1 MANLKGLAKDT
12 AIYGLS
18 SIVGRFLNYLLV
30 PIHTHCMPKDSGDYG
45 VSVQSVVK
53 HVYNMN
59 RTFFSQPDYEDVK
72 SYVQQ
77 FLLRNSKSSQS
88 LVERTERRGYYR
100 LNTGGST
107 DARQLMLQFREAQEE
122 KTEEKPRQDL
132 SLDLFSD

>member
-1 MANLKGLAKDT
+1 VNYDQQILKVLTEA
-12 AIYGLS
+12 
-18 SIVGRFLNYLLV
+18 
-30 PIHTHCMPKDSGDYG
+30 GDYG

-88 LVERTERRGYYR
+88 LIERTERRGYYR
-100 LNTGGST
+100 LNTSGST
-107 DARQLMLQFREAQEE
+107 DARQLMLQFSEVQEE
-122 KTEEKPRQDL
+122 KKEEKPQQDL
-132 SLDLFSD
+132 SLDLFADGW

>member
-1 MANLKGLAKDT
+1 MNYDQQILKVLTDA
-12 AIYGLS
+12 
-18 SIVGRFLNYLLV
+18 
-30 PIHTHCMPKDSGDYG
+30 GDYG

-59 RTFFSQPDYEDVK
+59 LTFFSQPDYEDVK

-100 LNTGGST
+100 LNTCGST

-122 KTEEKPRQDL
+122 KKEEKPRQDL

>member
-1 MANLKGLAKDT
+1 MNYDQQILKVLTDA
-12 AIYGLS
+12 
-18 SIVGRFLNYLLV
+18 
-30 PIHTHCMPKDSGDYG
+30 GDYG

-59 RTFFSQPDYEDVK
+59 LTFFSQPDYEDVK

-88 LVERTERRGYYR
+88 LVERAERRGYYR
-100 LNTGGST
+100 LNTCGST

-122 KTEEKPRQDL
+122 KKEEKPRQDL

>member
-1 MANLKGLAKDT
+1 MNYDQQILKVLTDA
-12 AIYGLS
+12 
-18 SIVGRFLNYLLV
+18 
-30 PIHTHCMPKDSGDYG
+30 GDYG

-59 RTFFSQPDYEDVK
+59 FTFFSQPDYEDVK

-100 LNTGGST
+100 LNTCGST

-122 KTEEKPRQDL
+122 KKEEKPQQDL

>member
-1 MANLKGLAKDT
+1 MNYDQQILKVLTDA
-12 AIYGLS
+12 
-18 SIVGRFLNYLLV
+18 
-30 PIHTHCMPKDSGDYG
+30 GDYG

-59 RTFFSQPDYEDVK
+59 RTFFSQPDYED
-72 SYVQQ
+72 
-77 FLLRNSKSSQS
+77 SKSSQS

-122 KTEEKPRQDL
+122 KKEEKPRQDL

>member
-1 MANLKGLAKDT
+1 
-12 AIYGLS
+12 
-18 SIVGRFLNYLLV
+18 
-30 PIHTHCMPKDSGDYG
+30 
-45 VSVQSVVK
+45 
-53 HVYNMN
+53 MN
-59 RTFFSQPDYEDVK
+59 CTFFSQPDYEDVK

-100 LNTGGST
+100 LNTCGST

-122 KTEEKPRQDL
+122 KKEEKPQQDL

>member
-1 MANLKGLAKDT
+1 MKTEIKFHVNYDQQILKVLTEA
-12 AIYGLS
+12 
-18 SIVGRFLNYLLV
+18 
-30 PIHTHCMPKDSGDYG
+30 GDYG

-88 LVERTERRGYYR
+88 LIDRTERRGYYR
-100 LNTGGST
+100 LNTSGST
-107 DARQLMLQFREAQEE
+107 DARQLMLQFSEVQEE
-122 KTEEKPRQDL
+122 KKEEKPQQDL
-132 SLDLFSD
+132 SLDLFADGW

>member
-1 MANLKGLAKDT
+1 MNYDQQILKVLTDA
-12 AIYGLS
+12 
-18 SIVGRFLNYLLV
+18 
-30 PIHTHCMPKDSGDYG
+30 GDYG

-59 RTFFSQPDYEDVK
+59 LTFFSQPDYEDVK

-100 LNTGGST
+100 LNTGGSK

-122 KTEEKPRQDL
+122 KKEEKPQQDL

>member
-1 MANLKGLAKDT
+1 MNYDQQILKVLTDA
-12 AIYGLS
+12 
-18 SIVGRFLNYLLV
+18 
-30 PIHTHCMPKDSGDYG
+30 GDYG

-59 RTFFSQPDYEDVK
+59 LTFFSQPDYEDVK

-100 LNTGGST
+100 LNTCGST

-122 KTEEKPRQDL
+122 KKEEKPQQDL

>member
-1 MANLKGLAKDT
+1 MNYDQQILKVLTDT
-12 AIYGLS
+12 
-18 SIVGRFLNYLLV
+18 
-30 PIHTHCMPKDSGDYG
+30 GDYG

-100 LNTGGST
+100 LNTCGST

-122 KTEEKPRQDL
+122 KKEEKPRQDL

>member
-1 MANLKGLAKDT
+1 
-12 AIYGLS
+12 
-18 SIVGRFLNYLLV
+18 LNYDQQILKVL
-30 PIHTHCMPKDSGDYG
+30 TDAGDYG

-122 KTEEKPRQDL
+122 KKEEKPQQDL

>member
-1 MANLKGLAKDT
+1 MKTEIKFHVNYDQQILKVLTEA
-12 AIYGLS
+12 
-18 SIVGRFLNYLLV
+18 
-30 PIHTHCMPKDSGDYG
+30 GDYG

-88 LVERTERRGYYR
+88 LIERTERRGYYR
-100 LNTGGST
+100 MNTSGST
-107 DARQLMLQFREAQEE
+107 DARQLMLQFSEVQEE
-122 KTEEKPRQDL
+122 KKEEKPQQDL
-132 SLDLFSD
+132 SLDLFADGW

>member
-1 MANLKGLAKDT
+1 MNYDQQILKVLTDA
-12 AIYGLS
+12 
-18 SIVGRFLNYLLV
+18 
-30 PIHTHCMPKDSGDYG
+30 GDYG

-59 RTFFSQPDYEDVK
+59 LTFFSQPDYEDVK

-88 LVERTERRGYYR
+88 LVERAERRGYYR
-100 LNTGGST
+100 LNTCGST

-122 KTEEKPRQDL
+122 KKEEKPQQDL

>member
-1 MANLKGLAKDT
+1 MKTEIKFHVNYDQQILKVLTEA
-12 AIYGLS
+12 
-18 SIVGRFLNYLLV
+18 
-30 PIHTHCMPKDSGDYG
+30 GDYG

-88 LVERTERRGYYR
+88 LIERTERRGYYR
-100 LNTGGST
+100 LNTSGST
-107 DARQLMLQFREAQEE
+107 DARQLMLQFSEVQEE
-122 KTEEKPRQDL
+122 KKEEKPQQDL
-132 SLDLFSD
+132 SLDLFADGW